1 MSPMNYLRYLPD
13 AIRLAREI
21 AALYQGDHAAA
32 RKDIA
37 DRRAEIAAKRA
48 ERDKQLAEKHGR

>member
-1 MSPMNYLRYLPD
+1 MNPLNYLRYVPD
-13 AIRLAREI
+13 AIRLAREL
-21 AALYQGDHAAA
+21 AALYKGDHEAV

-48 ERDKQLAEKHGR
+48 ERDKQLAEKHGK